1 MSIEFTDCEGC
12 GDPLLNV
19 RGRAL
24 CDDCRH
30 EALWT
35 LPGEHIRH
43 RVSHDKAV
51 CIEIGNGFV
60 LVRTPRGVQEWPLS
74 LAERIDA

>member
-1 MSIEFTDCEGC
+1 VSTAFTDCEGC
-12 GDPLLNV
+12 GAALLHV

-30 EALWT
+30 EALWS
-35 LPGEHIRH
+35 LPGEHVRH
-43 RVSHDKAV
+43 SGSHDKAV
-51 CIEIGNGFV
+51 CVGVGNGVV

>member
-1 MSIEFTDCEGC
+1 MTIEFTGCEGC
-12 GDPLLNV
+12 GEPLLHW

-30 EALWT
+30 EALWA
-35 LPGEHIRH
+35 LPGEHVRH
-43 RVSHDKAV
+43 CVSHDKAV
-51 CIEIGNGFV
+51 CIEIGNGVV